1 MAKGAMADVVQENS
15 QTNGA
20 FFFLT
25 NFVALPTDTRDGL
38 RHEVHGTQNMME
50 ARVVGAG
57 IYEVAQAQLLDP
69 AQALHVRML
78 EDIKNNFV
86 RQRNKTVD
94 WVVYDFLLVIWGCIR
109 WQVAN
114 FKNSIKAIKNKT
126 YAR

>member
-1 MAKGAMADVVQENS
+1 
-15 QTNGA
+15 
-20 FFFLT
+20 
-25 NFVALPTDTRDGL
+25 
-38 RHEVHGTQNMME
+38 MME

-86 RQRNKTVD
+86 RQRNKTVN
-94 WVVYDFLLVIWGCIR
+94 WVVNDFLLVITGVYR

-114 FKNSIKAIKNKT
+114 FKF
-126 YAR
+126 